1 MTAPKFA
8 IKKHVTLP
16 LLKLNDSGVPIYAF
30 FTGAI
35 FKAKVN
41 EVEAKKY
48 VKDLAVWE
56 ASDKTEPA
64 PTVPNPPELAHVI
77 DMETGE
83 VAQIIVNAILKT
95 ELVDTYPNGT
105 YVGKGFEIKK
115 FKPTGGK
122 RYAMIQI
129 AEVEVPAAI
138 SALYK
143 PEEVK
148 DEHAGGSP
156 AEAPAKKK

>member
-1 MTAPKFA
+1 MATPKFV

-41 EVEAKKY
+41 EVEQKAY
-48 VKDLAVWE
+48 VKNLAAWE
-56 ASDKTEPA
+56 ASDKSEAA
-64 PTVPNPPELAHVI
+64 PTQPNPPELAHVI
-77 DMETGE
+77 DMESGE

-95 ELVDTYPNGT
+95 ELIDTYPNGT

-129 AEVEVPAAI
+129 AEVEVPAEI
-138 SALYK
+138 QALHK
-143 PEEVK
+143 SDQTEATKEEAV
-148 DEHAGGSP
+148 S
-156 AEAPAKKK
+156 KKK